1 MNETNENSGIDTYS
15 KGSKRKTAF
24 WIISVIFPIAAVVVP
39 ILLFLIESKEKELS
53 YEILGRTELV
63 GVHLPSEEV
72 SITYAGKR
80 VSHLELISIKISNS
94 GNIPIK
100 REDFDRPL
108 KIKFKEESEVF
119 VVRVGPS
126 FPDNLRPTIKTEPG
140 LVQITPLLLNPG
152 DNYTIEVITSAK
164 EQEPQIDV
172 RIAGI
177 PFPKLIKRAGIKT
190 PDILQKFR
198 LVALVIS
205 FTLYAFL
212 FGTLLKPKPIRA
224 SLGIRIQKIE
234 AFIATMS
241 AAFISAL
248 LFLDYT
254 KMLMPPMVVDSLWAI
269 LPISAIIIYLS
280 VSRRLFERI
289 EQKRTLDS
297 QNSTEL

>member
-24 WIISVIFPIAAVVVP
+24 WIISVILPIAAVVVP
-39 ILLFLIESKEKELS
+39 ILLFLIESKEKEIS
-53 YEILGRTELV
+53 YEISGRTELV

-72 SITYAGKR
+72 SITYAGKS

-126 FPDNLRPTIKTEPG
+126 FPNNLRPTIKTEPG

-164 EQEPQIDV
+164 EQEPEIDV

-177 PFPKLIKRAGIKT
+177 QFPKFIKRAGIKT

-205 FTLYAFL
+205 FALYAFL
-212 FGTLLKPKPIRA
+212 FGTLLKPIRA
-224 SLGIRIQKIE
+224 SLGIKIQKIE

-254 KMLMPPMVVDSLWAI
+254 KMLMPPKVVDSLWAI

-289 EQKRTLDS
+289 EQKRTIDN